1 MQVKSKTFLSSKTT
15 PPRTPIREPA
25 PYPDTGACP
34 VPRYG
39 GEHDPLRPPR
49 ARRRSTLMNGADVAE
64 MAEAWQKRG
73 RNDRNGLQSWTAP
86 LSALERGQ
94 LWQKWQK
101 WQVKSK
107 NYLRSSAPKATSPR
121 TRMTGPAQSSMDNR
135 TLTNDISLQKPRIRT
150 PFPQHMKPCS

>member
-1 MQVKSKTFLSSKTT
+1 MQVISKNFFHGQNNIT
-15 PPRTPIREPA
+15 PHSDDGSLPRTPIR
-25 PYPDTGACP
+25 G
-34 VPRYG
+34 
-39 GEHDPLRPPR
+39 R
-49 ARRRSTLMNGADVAE
+49 ARSTPPSPGLSEVHTDERGQKWQKWQK
-64 MAEAWQKRG
+64 WQKRG
-73 RNDRNGLQSWTAP
+73 RNDRNDPQSWTAP
-86 LSALERGQ
+86 RSALERGQ

-101 WQVKSK
+101 WQVKSR